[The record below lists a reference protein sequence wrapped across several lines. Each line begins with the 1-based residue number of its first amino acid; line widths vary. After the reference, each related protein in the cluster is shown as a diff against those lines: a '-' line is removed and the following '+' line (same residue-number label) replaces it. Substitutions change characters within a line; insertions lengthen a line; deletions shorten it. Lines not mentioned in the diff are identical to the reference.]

1 MPFVSRPASTSAPED
16 ASAERSL
23 GRVLLVAVAALGL
36 LVAAIVVVART
47 VSTTS
52 ARVSASTSSEGFLTA
67 GEVVLTRSDDS
78 ASLLFDA
85 DNLYPGREV
94 RGCVELIYAG
104 SVPATVRLHADR
116 GDGTGLDSYLGLRL
130 TAMPDGSCPA
140 ADQERDDQSGRE
152 LYQDRLGTLSSDHS
166 TYSTGLTV
174 ATSMAPGDRLAIEA
188 VVIVRDDNRAAGL
201 TSEFVFI
208 FEARPT

>member
-1 MPFVSRPASTSAPED
+1 MRRPPSTRTPED
-16 ASAERSL
+16 VAEKSL
-23 GRVLLVAVAALGL
+23 GRALLVAVAALGL

-47 VSTTS
+47 VTTTS

-78 ASLLFDA
+78 ATLLFDA
-85 DNLYPGREV
+85 DNLYPGREIS
-94 RGCVELIYAG
+94 GCVVLFYAG
-104 SVPATVRLHADR
+104 SVPATVRLHADS

-130 TAMPDGSCPA
+130 TVLPEGSCPE
-140 ADQERDDQSGRE
+140 ADQARDSRSGRD
-152 LYQDRLGTLSSDHS
+152 LYQDRLSSLSSDHS
-166 TYSTGLTV
+166 TYATGLTV

-188 VVIVRDDNRAAGL
+188 VIVVRDDNRAAGL
-201 TSEFVFI
+201 TTEFVFT